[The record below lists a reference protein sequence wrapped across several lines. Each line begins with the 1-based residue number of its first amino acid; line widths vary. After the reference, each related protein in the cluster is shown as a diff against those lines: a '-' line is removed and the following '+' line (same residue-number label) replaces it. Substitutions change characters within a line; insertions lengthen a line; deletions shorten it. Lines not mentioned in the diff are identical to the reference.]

1 MAVTVESMILKE
13 GIIVQFFLISF
24 GNNFSHKIT
33 KHYYIFSWSL
43 INLYFYVLYGVFRF
57 VPSKFE
63 AIFSKHAHTN
73 PNYLTYDELKEMIKA
88 NREPKNLTGR

>member
-1 MAVTVESMILKE
+1 MS
-13 GIIVQFFLISF
+13 
-24 GNNFSHKIT
+24 
-33 KHYYIFSWSL
+33 YIFSMSL
-43 INLYFYVLYGVFRF
+43 INLYFFMLYFRF

-88 NREPKNLTGR
+88 NREPKDLKGR

>member
-1 MAVTVESMILKE
+1 MA
-13 GIIVQFFLISF
+13 
-24 GNNFSHKIT
+24 
-33 KHYYIFSWSL
+33 L
-43 INLYFYVLYGVFRF
+43 INLCFCYTYGVFFRF

-88 NREPKNLTGR
+88 NREPKDLAGR